1 MWERVYEVDR
11 AGGNDSDSAGG
22 YRGSRPGARGSSRR
36 KAASQ
41 AQDAVQ
47 GTEQAVDQFLYE
59 AQNAGQ
65 NGPKSTVLA
74 KEKGKATEKE
84 ERTSK
89 VIIPESGG
97 ISIGN
102 VALLTIGVSSLIIGV
117 WLFARRATRYVSL
130 PQVPVVAAR
139 SLLLSGSR

>member
-1 MWERVYEVDR
+1 MGGELMRLIGLVVMMAIALTATEVSALAREDR
-11 AGGNDSDSAGG
+11 AAE
-22 YRGSRPGARGSSRR
+22 

-47 GTEQAVDQFLYE
+47 DTEQAVDQFLYE

-102 VALLTIGVSSLIIGV
+102 VALLTIGVSSLVIGV